1 MNRFT
6 TACAA
11 ALMAMT
17 AIASPSLAE
26 DLTVGV
32 KAEISAAD
40 PHVLFGPNRN
50 IGGQVYEPLFATDNS
65 QNPMPGLVEDWKAV
79 EPTVYEFTLRE
90 GVKFHDG
97 STLTAEDVKFSF
109 ERALTLDAPRTFKTY
124 LKNVDTV
131 EVVDD
136 RTFRINTKAPTA
148 ILINNLTTFGIVSK
162 ASGMNADENAFAAG
176 EVAGTGPYK
185 WVSYTPGDSVVL
197 AGHDDYWGGAPN
209 FDNVTY
215 KFLKNEST
223 RVAALLSGDVQ
234 VIDEVPPNLVQR
246 LEDEAG
252 IEVTSGTS
260 YMLNYVGLDQH
271 RDVSPYVMGLND
283 EEIPNPFLDVRVRTA
298 MSYLLNRQLISDRI
312 MDGLSTPAGQFV
324 PAGMVGY
331 VDEGMEPFPYDVAKA
346 KALLAEA
353 GYPDGFKLTIHC
365 TNDRYMNDGKVC
377 EAMGQLLSA
386 GGIPTEVQT
395 LPRSVYFKR
404 ASRGGA
410 NGEPE
415 FSFYMVGFGAANGVA
430 DAALTALVMTYNK
443 EAKTGANNRARYSNP
458 EVDRLASEAAA
469 EIDEAKRLDLL
480 AQATKIAIDEV
491 GVLPIHHLSAVW
503 ATRDGLAIEPRTDL
517 FTRAQNISHEA
528 N

>member
-1 MNRFT
+1 MTYFK
-6 TACAA
+6 AA
-11 ALMAMT
+11 IVAAVLMVMG
-17 AIASPSLAE
+17 AISTVSAE
-26 DLTVGV
+26 DLTIGV

-50 IGGQVYEPLFATDNS
+50 IGGQVYEPLFLTDNA
-65 QNPMPGLVEDWKAV
+65 QNPIPGLVLEWSAV

-124 LKNVDTV
+124 LKNVDQV
-131 EVVDD
+131 EVIDD
-136 RTFRINTKAPTA
+136 LTFRIQTQAPTA
-148 ILINNLTTFGIVSK
+148 ILINNLSTFGIVSK
-162 ASGMNADENAFAAG
+162 ASAMDADESAFAAG
-176 EVAGTGPYK
+176 EVAGTGAYR

-197 AGHDDYWGGAPN
+197 EAHADYWGGAPE
-209 FDNVTY
+209 FDTVTY
-215 KFLKNEST
+215 KFLGNDST

-246 LEDEAG
+246 LEDDAD

-260 YMLNYVGLDQH
+260 YMLNYVGMDQH
-271 RDVSPYVMGLND
+271 RDVSPYVTGLNG
-283 EEIPNPFLDVRVRTA
+283 EEIPNPFKDVRVRQA
-298 MSYLLNRQLISDRI
+298 MSYLLNRELISERI

-324 PAGMVGY
+324 PAGMVGH
-331 VDEGMEPFPYDVAKA
+331 VADMEPYPYDVEKA
-346 KALLAEA
+346 QALLSEA
-353 GYPDGFKLTIHC
+353 GYPDGFNLTIHC

-404 ASRGGA
+404 ASSGGVD
-410 NGEPE
+410 GEPE
-415 FSFYMVGFGAANGVA
+415 FSFFMVGFGAANGVA
-430 DAALTALVMTYNK
+430 DAALTALVMTHDT
-443 EAKTGANNRARYSNP
+443 EAGTGANNRARYSNAD
-458 EVDRLASEAAA
+458 VDRLATEAAA
-469 EIDEAKRLDLL
+469 ELDEAARLELL
-480 AQATKIAIDEV
+480 AEATRIAIEEV

-503 ATRDGLAIEPRTDL
+503 ATRDGLTIEPRTDL
-517 FTRAQNISHEA
+517 FTRVSNIKHASE
-528 N
+528 

>member
-1 MNRFT
+1 MSRFS
-6 TACAA
+6 AVCAA
-11 ALMAMT
+11 AIMAF
-17 AIASPSLAE
+17 AGAVSPVSAE
-26 DLTVGV
+26 DLTIGV

-65 QNPMPGLVEDWKAV
+65 QNPMPGLVESWSAV
-79 EPTVYEFTLRE
+79 EPTLYEFKLRE
-90 GVKFHDG
+90 GVLFHDG

-136 RTFRINTKAPTA
+136 LTFQIRTKAPTA

-162 ASGMNADENAFAAG
+162 ASAMNADENAFAAG
-176 EVAGTGPYK
+176 EVAGTGPYR

-197 AGHDDYWGGAPN
+197 EGHDDYWGGAPN
-209 FDNVTY
+209 FDQVTY

-234 VIDEVPPNLVQR
+234 VIDEVPPNLVKR
-246 LEDEAG
+246 LEDDEA
-252 IEVTSGTS
+252 IEVTAATS

-271 RDVSPYVMGLND
+271 REVSPYVTGLNG

-298 MSYLLNRQLISDRI
+298 MSHLLNRELISERI

-324 PAGMVGY
+324 PEGMVGH
-331 VDEGMEPFPYDVAKA
+331 VEGLEPVAYDVGRAKE
-346 KALLAEA
+346 LLAEA

-404 ASRGGA
+404 ASSGGV

-430 DAALTALVMTYNK
+430 DAALTALVMTYDK
-443 EAKTGANNRARYSNP
+443 AAKTGANNRARYSNAD
-458 EVDRLASEAAA
+458 VDRLANEAAA
-469 EIDEAKRLDLL
+469 EIDEARRLELL
-480 AQATKIAIDEV
+480 EEATRIAIDEV

-503 ATRDGLAIEPRTDL
+503 ATRDGLVIEPRTDL
-517 FTRAQNISHEA
+517 FTRAQNVSRPG